1 MARRVEVL
9 TKIMTENRT
18 RSISAQIS
26 NDQFSPI
33 TNFSISLT
41 PADIES
47 QHISETNSYA
57 KIIVLGIDISIFQ
70 KEDSNPIASINIEVD
85 GKATC
90 TIATQEEQKVYDD
103 LLKSVIT
110 SSYEYGKNK
119 ISALL
124 YDMNIYEIPLPA
136 INQRKLI
143 NLYKEVESVKEE
155 H

>member
-41 PADIES
+41 PVDIES

-57 KIIVLGIDISIFQ
+57 KIIVLGIDISVFQ

-85 GKATC
+85 GKAMC
-90 TIATQEEQKVYDD
+90 TIATQEEQKV
-103 LLKSVIT
+103 
-110 SSYEYGKNK
+110 
-119 ISALL
+119 
-124 YDMNIYEIPLPA
+124 
-136 INQRKLI
+136 
-143 NLYKEVESVKEE
+143 
-155 H
+155 